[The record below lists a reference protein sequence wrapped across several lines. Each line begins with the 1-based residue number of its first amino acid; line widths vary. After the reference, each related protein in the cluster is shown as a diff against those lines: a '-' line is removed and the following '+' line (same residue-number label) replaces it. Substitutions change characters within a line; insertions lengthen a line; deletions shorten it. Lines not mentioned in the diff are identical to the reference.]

1 MVRMT
6 NAQKQ
11 ASYRV
16 RVKVRKEQAALISDL
31 LTNAVRDASAEV
43 EDGGLRVTVSFDAA
57 IYREFKVRCVE
68 AGVDADQVVDAH
80 IKRSTTAII
89 EKERRVTIST

>member
-1 MVRMT
+1 MARMT

-11 ASYRV
+11 ANYRV
-16 RVKVRKEQAALISDL
+16 RFKRRKEQAAMISDL
-31 LTNAVRDASAEV
+31 LTDAVRDASVEV
-43 EDGGLRVTVSFDAA
+43 EDGGLRVTVSYDGA
-57 IYREFKVRCVE
+57 IYREFAVRCAE

-89 EKERRVTIST
+89 EKEQRVTIST